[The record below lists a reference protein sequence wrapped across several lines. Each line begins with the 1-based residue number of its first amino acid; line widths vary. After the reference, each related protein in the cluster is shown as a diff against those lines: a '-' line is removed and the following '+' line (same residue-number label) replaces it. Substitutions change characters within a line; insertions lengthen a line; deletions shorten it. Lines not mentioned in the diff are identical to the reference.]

1 VAITNISFFPVTDGY
16 FGQNGIYWMLISFC
30 TSIGG
35 CLLCVG
41 TTSGIALM
49 KMERMRITWY
59 LRNLTPKIFAGFI
72 IGLVILYA
80 EYVLINF

>member
-1 VAITNISFFPVTDGY
+1 MNNFTA
-16 FGQNGIYWMLISFC
+16 NGAYWKVIAFS
-30 TSIGG
+30 TAAGG
-35 CLLCVG
+35 CLLSVG
-41 TTSGIALM
+41 STCGIALM